1 MTYMTIEHLRPLY
14 YQLQDYMLHLDYL
27 QSDESTV
34 PVINNEKHRAVKGS
48 MALLIARYYGQ

>member
-1 MTYMTIEHLRPLY
+1 MTYMTIEQLRPLY

-34 PVINNEKHRAVKGS
+34 PVINNGKHRAVKGY
-48 MALLIARYYGQ
+48 M